1 VARKE
6 ERPHVSAGTIASG
19 LDRPRTRREVLK
31 AGAAAAAATAFATH
45 TVGASSYQARRTQVS
60 ASALDPTKTVQVW
73 IQGYGAEQGPVLDS
87 LAAQFKQETG
97 VTVQFETVDWSTAE
111 QRWNLAMSTGDVPD
125 IGDMFYLPQRIVQG
139 RDQWGPL
146 DLTSYIDAG
155 QFGDWERIVQASR
168 DESTFDGK
176 VYGIPWRIDI
186 RGWNARSD
194 LWPTVPTTLD
204 EMESQGM
211 EVLAKAGVQGAG
223 SWFPNGTDDLN
234 MAGLAYGTT
243 ILTPDYTA
251 SNLLDPKW
259 IDAATWMRDMAR
271 KRILLTESIIDPSFD
286 YNGAF
291 FSGIVGAQWGG
302 VTLLE
307 GALAQAPDVAPLVTS
322 GLMPAGPV
330 GESRSHGSCAQ
341 WSVFQN
347 SEAID
352 EAVAFLSW
360 LTTDPQRSLQVNQS
374 TSSLSADTTVQE
386 LQSTPYLAPYFE
398 QAKTL
403 SLSDMPIP
411 AWGEMRVA
419 PDGPLETLGKRIIGS
434 DDDLATLFK
443 DADTAITE
451 IFAKYA

>member
-1 VARKE
+1 
-6 ERPHVSAGTIASG
+6 VSAGTIASG

-45 TVGASSYQARRTQVS
+45 TVGAASYQARRTQVS

-97 VTVQFETVDWSTAE
+97 VTVQFETVDWGTAE

-186 RGWNARSD
+186 RAWNARS
-194 LWPTVPTTLD
+194 D

-223 SWFPNGTDDLN
+223 SWFPNGTDDVN
-234 MAGLAYGTT
+234 MAGLAFGTT

-286 YNGAF
+286 YNGGF

-307 GALAQAPDVAPLVTS
+307 GALAQAPDVAPYVTS

-347 SEAID
+347 SQAID

-434 DDDLATLFK
+434 DDDLGTLFK